1 MSKKAVE
8 IPQFVDCG
16 AEAVERLTG
25 SKVLKDTY
33 AGIVSK
39 MKTARAIEQD
49 DYLFCRRFVFM
60 QILYR

>member
-8 IPQFVDCG
+8 IPSYM
-16 AEAVERLTG
+16 EADSVEKLTG
-25 SKVLKDTY
+25 SKTLITTFEEIVQKCTLSRTVLQ
-33 AGIVSK
+33 
-39 MKTARAIEQD
+39 E